1 LLVSVLL
8 VSVLLVSVLLVSVLL
23 VSVLLV
29 SVLLVSVLL
38 VSVLLVSVLLVS
50 VEDPSNASPC
60 DKPVSFI
67 GCCPNNSSFCANTV
81 SNSVG
86 IPTVIKVNARIDD

>member
-1 LLVSVLL
+1 
-8 VSVLLVSVLLVSVLL
+8 
-23 VSVLLV
+23 
-29 SVLLVSVLL
+29 
-38 VSVLLVSVLLVS
+38 VLLVS

-67 GCCPNNSSFCANTV
+67 GCCPNSSSFCANTV

-86 IPTVIKVNARIDD
+86 IPAVIKVNARIDD